1 MGALARAWRF
11 TRAHIWQWELAC
23 VAWLLLLPYI
33 LTAHGHLDFANHAL
47 GRDFVNYW
55 TAGHLVAERHV
66 AAIFDPISFLNAE
79 HRLFDPALPFHF
91 WSYPPPALF
100 LVTPLGLI
108 PYIPALIAWSVF
120 GVVILI
126 PVARRMFAD
135 PRERALLVC
144 APAVAINVA
153 LGQNGAIT
161 AALLIGGIALWR
173 RRPGLTGVL
182 FGLLV
187 FKPQI
192 GLLLPIAVIAER
204 RWKTL
209 AWAAGTAVAVVLL
222 SVSIYGLDAWR
233 GFFGPTLHTQSLML
247 TQGTGPFEW
256 MMPSTYM
263 AARVLGLPT
272 VIASTLQGPVSLL
285 GAWMVW
291 LAYRSKGD
299 DEIKAAVLMM
309 ATFIVTP
316 QSFNYDLIP
325 AAAAAI
331 VLWRRDRSTL
341 GVGLALSVW
350 ALPMLMIALQVLN
363 SLSTKPSAG
372 APFALIAPL
381 VLIGATWRLYSLAAQ
396 AGSAPRPSLV
406 ANASTGAELA
416 SNT

>member
-1 MGALARAWRF
+1 MTAAWRLI
-11 TRAHIWQWELAC
+11 RPHLWQWELAL

-33 LTAHGHLDFANHAL
+33 LTAHGHMDFANHAL

-55 TAGHLVAERHV
+55 TAGHLVAEGHI
-66 AAIFDPISFLNAE
+66 ASIFDPVRFLNAE

-100 LVTPLGLI
+100 LVAPLGVL
-108 PYIPALIAWSVF
+108 PYIPALVLWSVF
-120 GVVILI
+120 GVAILI

-135 PRERALLVC
+135 PRERILLVC

-161 AALLIGGIALWR
+161 AALLIGGLALWR
-173 RRPGLTGVL
+173 RRPDLAGVL

-209 AWAAGTAVAVVLL
+209 AWAAGTAAAVVLL
-222 SVSIYGLDAWR
+222 SAPIYGLDAWR
-233 GFFGPTLHTQSLML
+233 GFLGPTLHTQSLML

-263 AARVLGLPT
+263 AARVIGLPT
-272 VIASTLQGPVSLL
+272 VIAATLQGPISLL

-291 LAYRSKGD
+291 AAYRNSTD

-325 AAAAAI
+325 AAGAAL
-331 VLWRRDRSTL
+331 VLWRRDRSAW
-341 GVGLALSVW
+341 GVGLSLSVW
-350 ALPMLMIALQVLN
+350 GLPIFMIAL
-363 SLSTKPSAG
+363 AG
-372 APFALIAPL
+372 
-381 VLIGATWRLYSLAAQ
+381 GAY
-396 AGSAPRPSLV
+396 
-406 ANASTGAELA
+406 AER
-416 SNT
+416 